1 MNHLEGYLRK
11 YGLQSFNRD
20 DSHRV
25 KTFGISGG
33 CVYNASH
40 LQLQEAKID
49 EFRPHQAILQ
59 LGGNDL
65 DQENLTT
72 ADADEIVMRLVSLV
86 SLWTNRYNIR
96 DFVILQF
103 MFRRKT
109 RNIDFLCKYTTML
122 CCMQIRNLKK
132 NSRHIQ
138 IYDIGTLR
146 VLKIHQNQFISTGY
160 TSMTMDWQNITRMFV
175 EQSSQDSEF
184 QPIRDS
190 VQFSF
195 Q

>member
-11 YGLQSFNRD
+11 YGLQSFNLD

-25 KTFGISGG
+25 KTYGISGG

-40 LQLQEAKID
+40 LQRLEAKID

-65 DQENLTT
+65 DQENLTR

-103 MFRRKT
+103 MFR
-109 RNIDFLCKYTTML
+109 
-122 CCMQIRNLKK
+122 
-132 NSRHIQ
+132 
-138 IYDIGTLR
+138 
-146 VLKIHQNQFISTGY
+146 
-160 TSMTMDWQNITRMFV
+160 
-175 EQSSQDSEF
+175 
-184 QPIRDS
+184 
-190 VQFSF
+190 
-195 Q
+195 

>member
-1 MNHLEGYLRK
+1 MRSLFLGSSHVNHLEGYLRK
-11 YGLQSFNRD
+11 YGLQTFNLD

-25 KTFGISGG
+25 KTYGISGG

-40 LQLQEAKID
+40 LQRLEAKID

-86 SLWTNRYNIR
+86 SLWTNRYRIR

-109 RNIDFLCKYTTML
+109 RNIPV
-122 CCMQIRNLKK
+122 
-132 NSRHIQ
+132 Q
-138 IYDIGTLR
+138 IYNDVVLYANTKLKEELSTYPNLR
-146 VLKIHQNQFISTGY
+146 YWNIKGIKYPSEPIYFDGVHFNDYGLAKYYKNVRGAIITG
-160 TSMTMDWQNITRMFV
+160 Q
-175 EQSSQDSEF
+175 
-184 QPIRDS
+184 
-190 VQFSF
+190 
-195 Q
+195 